1 MDSAYFNRI
10 EGGLDSAWILLIASI
25 PQKHSFSARKKTGT
39 RLLVSKIGRKPEE
52 GARRK

>member
-25 PQKHSFSARKKTGT
+25 PQKHSFSARKKENRYQTPCQQDREETGGG
-39 RLLVSKIGRKPEE
+39 S
-52 GARRK
+52 